1 MAVEEVTLTRAEM
14 DALRRGDDGGS
25 AAPEWS
31 RVEQDPPGGIEFHV
45 GAPDSEDM
53 TATHTPAETI
63 YDELAELGFCPAD
76 EAFDAPEVFPAWVST
91 LRNTDAAAVTPSG
104 RIVTVFDDSG
114 DETFYLHI
122 FDRFGVL
129 MTRPITFGTDETGT
143 ALFLAALAVA
153 VTL

>member
-1 MAVEEVTLTRAEM
+1 M
-14 DALRRGDDGGS
+14 
-25 AAPEWS
+25 
-31 RVEQDPPGGIEFHV
+31 PGPLQF
-45 GAPDSEDM
+45 GAFFVDSEDM
-53 TATHTPAETI
+53 TATHTAADTI
-63 YDELAELGFCPAD
+63 FDELAELGFCPAD

-91 LRNTDAAAVTPSG
+91 LRNTDAVAVTPSG

-129 MTRPITFGTDETGT
+129 MTRPITFGTDDTGT
-143 ALFLAALAVA
+143 ALCLAALAIA